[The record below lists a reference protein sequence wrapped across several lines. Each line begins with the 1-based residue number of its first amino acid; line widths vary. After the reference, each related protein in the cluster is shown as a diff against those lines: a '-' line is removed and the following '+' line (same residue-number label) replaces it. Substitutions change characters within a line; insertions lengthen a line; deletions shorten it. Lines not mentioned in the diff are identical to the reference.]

1 MTTPDLPWS
10 RQEPGVALPRV
21 LRPPFTDRRSYIHG
35 ADLFDCLVQATAAEG
50 MARLRFVRLSDRPVE
65 LLFGDADHGSAMP
78 CGYFDIAPAGEA
90 SHRRSGWLREV
101 AADSITERLP
111 LMDATILAGANY
123 QGETVSARCD
133 PRFSPMKTAIV
144 LGVALLEKTMPND
157 VLNLGEIEAYRPMR
171 RGTEVAVRLTR
182 RVAKFIV
189 MSVSLDGEPFC
200 RFTLAATP
208 YVEDPTP

>member
-1 MTTPDLPWS
+1 MTTPGLPWS
-10 RQEPGVALPRV
+10 RQEPGVASPRV
-21 LRPPFTDRRSYIHG
+21 LRPPFTDKRSYIHG

-65 LLFGDADHGSAMP
+65 LLDGDAGLGSDMP

-90 SHRRSGWLREV
+90 LPRRSGWLREV
-101 AADSITERLP
+101 ATDPITERLP
-111 LMDATILAGANY
+111 LMDATILAGATY
-123 QGETVSARCD
+123 QDGAVSACCD

-157 VLNLGEIEAYRPMR
+157 VLNLGEIEAHRPMR
-171 RGTEVAVRLTR
+171 RGAEVAVRLTR

-189 MSVSLDGEPFC
+189 MSVSLDGEPFG